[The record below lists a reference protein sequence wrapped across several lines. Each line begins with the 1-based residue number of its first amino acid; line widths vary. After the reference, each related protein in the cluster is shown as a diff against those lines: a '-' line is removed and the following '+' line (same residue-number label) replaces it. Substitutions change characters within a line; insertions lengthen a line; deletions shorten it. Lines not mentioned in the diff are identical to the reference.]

1 MLGLVNRSFELF
13 VRDNYGKTVWERLAR
28 QAKVDPRGFFLLQQS
43 SEAVTKTMISEASRI
58 LKKSADELV
67 EDLGGWLTR
76 REPIRRLLRFGG
88 RDYPEFIE
96 LLSELSDRAVM
107 VIDSLNTPKVRVTAH
122 SANLYE
128 VEITGDSDIWVV
140 LLAGILRGMADD
152 YGALVVIAIEG
163 RVLRIDIAL
172 SEYGVMRPFAL
183 IAENTNQVQT

>member
-1 MLGLVNRSFELF
+1 MKDATRAKLAEVSTATLTTVLF
-13 VRDNYGKTVWERLAR
+13 K
-28 QAKVDPRGFFLLQQS
+28 RGFRNVFLSLS
-43 SEAVTKTMISEASRI
+43 P
-58 LKKSADELV
+58 LGADAPRLV
-67 EDLGGWLTR
+67 GPAYTLRTIPAREDLDTLDVFKDPTHPQRKGVEECPPG
-76 REPIRRLLRFGG
+76 
-88 RDYPEFIE
+88 
-96 LLSELSDRAVM
+96 AVM